1 VGWAGL
7 LWGVGFGGRG
17 GQGPERRFGR
27 RVGAAGGVGW
37 SSMAGRSWLL
47 GAERGDRLVG
57 RLEAVQVAEAGGEA
71 QRDLPCGAG
80 DPAGARSCAYPPASC
95 TPTRSPPPTTPRTRS
110 DPRHRADPRTTSRPA
125 SRGSPTPRTDIDSHQ
140 PGPNQPPDRNP
151 HHQTHA
157 PTHPAARHPPKQS
170 HSGVTH

>member
-1 VGWAGL
+1 LCWGRGALLVVGWAGL

-37 SSMAGRSWLL
+37 SSMGGRSWLL
-47 GAERGDRLVG
+47 GAERGDGLVG

-80 DPAGARSCAYPPASC
+80 DPGGDAEQ
-95 TPTRSPPPTTPRTRS
+95 
-110 DPRHRADPRTTSRPA
+110 DPS
-125 SRGSPTPRTDIDSHQ
+125 
-140 PGPNQPPDRNP
+140 
-151 HHQTHA
+151 
-157 PTHPAARHPPKQS
+157 
-170 HSGVTH
+170 